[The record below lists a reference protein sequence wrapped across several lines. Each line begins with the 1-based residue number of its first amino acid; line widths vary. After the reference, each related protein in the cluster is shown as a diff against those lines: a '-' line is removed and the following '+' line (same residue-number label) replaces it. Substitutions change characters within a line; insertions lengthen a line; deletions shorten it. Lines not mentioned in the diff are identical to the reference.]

1 MLFITFDG
9 NYADEFDVDGFMV
22 IADEA
27 WKRYVDSLT
36 DEDFG
41 KRNDFYFGSN
51 ESLSFE
57 DKANYLSCFDV
68 KKVSDDE
75 LVVLKKFFG
84 GKTSVMLLSDGF
96 IPLLED
102 KFYPLDDEEEDSE

>member
-41 KRNDFYFGSN
+41 NRNDFYFGSN

-57 DKANYLSCFDV
+57 DKANYLSCFET
-68 KKVSDDE
+68 KEVSDDE
-75 LVVLKKFFG
+75 LVVIKKFFG
-84 GKTSVMLLSDGF
+84 LKSGF
-96 IPLLED
+96 IPLNED
-102 KFYPLDDEEEDSE
+102 KFYPEEDEEDSDEDE